1 MSVVFTTKV
10 RIFMDKYLTVLK
22 TVSLFRD
29 IESEDIKSLLKC
41 LSAKTE
47 NYKAKEA
54 IFLAGNKSEYV
65 GIVLSGQAQV
75 VKEDF
80 YGNKNIV
87 ASVEKGQLFGEAF
100 ACADIKII
108 PVSVFAVEDCEIML
122 IDYRRII
129 TVCPHNCTFHGKLI
143 YNMLRIV
150 ANKNIMLS
158 QKIEFISKRTTK
170 EKLLAYLLSEAK
182 KAGSNSFSIPFNRQ
196 ELADYLS
203 VDRSAMSAELCKLR
217 DRGIIEFNKNK
228 FVLKD

>member
-1 MSVVFTTKV
+1 MENILES
-10 RIFMDKYLTVLK
+10 LK
-22 TVSLFRD
+22 KVSLFGD
-29 IESEDIKSLLKC
+29 IETAEIKSLLTC
-41 LSAKTE
+41 LSAKTG
-47 NYKAKEA
+47 YFKAKEA
-54 IFLAGNKSEYV
+54 IFLAGDKAEFV
-65 GIVLSGQAQV
+65 GIVLSGQVQI

-87 ASVEKGQLFGEAF
+87 ASVETGQLFGEAF
-100 ACADIKII
+100 ACADIKTM

-129 TVCPHNCTFHGKLI
+129 TTCPHNCSFHSKLI

-170 EKLLAYLLSEAK
+170 EKLLAYLSSEAK
-182 KAGSNSFSIPFNRQ
+182 KAGSKSFTIPYNRQ

-217 DRGIIEFNKNK
+217 DKGILEFDKNK
-228 FVLKD
+228 FILK